1 LNAAGQATAVVI
13 NVTVTGATAAS
24 YLTVYPDG
32 TPRPLASDVNFGAGA
47 TVPNLA
53 VVKLGAD
60 GKLAVYNHAGST
72 SVIIDVLGYYN

>member
-1 LNAAGQATAVVI
+1 MNSTTPPTAVVI
-13 NVTVTGATAAS
+13 NVTVTGPTAPS

-32 TPRPLASDVNFGAGA
+32 TQRPLASDLNYVAGA

-60 GKLAVYNHAGST
+60 GKLAIYNFAGST
-72 SVIIDVLGYYN
+72 HVIVDVLGWYN